1 MKKLQAEADME
12 GAKRLIGENRSTLQ
26 LRPHLEAMTQQL
38 AKLRKQ
44 YNGVYNSPNLSPEE
58 KGQQLDRIRQMEID
72 EDADDLAAARDK
84 RWPRRRAARPWRDAG
99 NPSWCATCRPDRP
112 WGTIN

>member
-1 MKKLQAEADME
+1 MKKLQAEGDME

-58 KGQQLDRIRQMEID
+58 KGQQLDRIREMQLRISARVD
-72 EDADDLAAARDK
+72 EL
-84 RWPRRRAARPWRDAG
+84 RRL
-99 NPSWCATCRPDRP
+99 SQQ
-112 WGTIN
+112 